1 MQQLG
6 HVCVVH
12 LHNHLLHLFMENI
25 PRDKKAVYLLWGYTD
40 NKHPERTVMKDNGFR
55 YCWKKTAVE
64 FDVPEDV
71 VEEFVIMG
79 RVVGQLPIVTQ
90 QKIPLIV
97 MYIIARM
104 APERLCPNWTILT
117 LPCS

>member
-6 HVCVVH
+6 HVCVGH
-12 LHNHLLHLFMENI
+12 LHNQLLHLFRENI
-25 PRDKKAVYLLWGYTD
+25 PRDKEAVYLLWGYTD

-71 VEEFVIMG
+71 LEKLVIKYAYL
-79 RVVGQLPIVTQ
+79 RVQLQHLQV
-90 QKIPLIV
+90 
-97 MYIIARM
+97 
-104 APERLCPNWTILT
+104 N
-117 LPCS
+117 